1 MTSDSEALEWAS
13 LANQQWRI
21 APTTVDA
28 NLASMG
34 QWEAQQRA
42 ALNPVMRYIR
52 ALERVYRDPG
62 QAAIAFEKYIKT
74 KGETIALKILA
85 ERPGILGR
93 LRDAVIAGAWD
104 RAESA
109 AQAARTMLDERA
121 RSRSTA
127 HTPTRAAGATPGPA
141 LRVVQETPSADPTPK
156 RDLTPPAPR
165 TAQPPQ
171 QQRTEPAPDL
181 KITRSPDTAPD
192 PGALTEA
199 VPPARAQDK
208 TVAPQ
213 AESPQ
218 QGAPEV
224 RINTPDAPLAPQLER
239 TKEVQQ
245 PPEPPRETPLP
256 APSTPPETAAFA
268 EVRTRIGEMEQ
279 LRALQSESARWQS
292 SYQDNT
298 QRVREL
304 SQGAPAAERGIY
316 QHGGREAWDRYVTTS
331 AEKLGMPQT
340 PAPTPRQVLEKAQTE
355 MDRAWARMVEISREA
370 RHLSPRC
377 KPADLLKAYER
388 LAPAEQQL
396 ARQQMPTLEKRILDA
411 IGEQTRNRGLGL

>member
-1 MTSDSEALEWAS
+1 

-34 QWEAQQRA
+34 HWEAQQRA
-42 ALNPVMRYIR
+42 AVTPVMRYIR
-52 ALERVYRDPG
+52 ALERVYRNPA
-62 QAAIAFEKYIKT
+62 QAANAFEKYIKT

-85 ERPGILGR
+85 EMPGILGR
-93 LRDAVIAGAWD
+93 LRDEVIAGAWD

-109 AQAARTMLDERA
+109 AQAARTMLDDRA
-121 RSRSTA
+121 LSRSTA

-141 LRVVQETPSADPTPK
+141 LRVVQETPSADPTP
-156 RDLTPPAPR
+156 
-165 TAQPPQ
+165 
-171 QQRTEPAPDL
+171 PAPDL

-199 VPPARAQDK
+199 IPPARAQDK

-245 PPEPPRETPLP
+245 PLRPEPPREAPLP
-256 APSTPPETAAFA
+256 APSAPAASPETAAFA

-331 AEKLGMPQT
+331 AEKLGMPRN

-355 MDRAWARMVEISREA
+355 MDRGWARLVEISREA